1 MINSI
6 KTFIEGLGMPYWGTV
21 DEMKYERG
29 VLTITYCDDY
39 CIFIDKDSPCED
51 GATSNSSYWEKDDL
65 LFAYNVLDNR
75 NEILGQIG
83 SDVEFFEADL
93 RDYTDGGMYPAHIKR
108 YGKEE
113 EVIEVAILE
122 D

>member
-6 KTFIEGLGMPYWGTV
+6 KTFIEGLGIPSWGTI
-21 DEMKYERG
+21 DEMKYEQG
-29 VLTITYCDDY
+29 VLTIYYCDDFR
-39 CIFIDKDSPCED
+39 IFIDKDSPCED
-51 GATSNSSYWEKDDL
+51 GATLDSSYWEKEDL

-83 SDVEFFEADL
+83 SDVEFFEANFEEGI
-93 RDYTDGGMYPAHIKR
+93 DGKVPSFIKR

-113 EVIEVAILE
+113 EEVIIE